1 MPVSHQL
8 APNPAH
14 LQRSSASEAELS
26 GSQLFG
32 KPVWVVTLFTEMA
45 TNLSAVTSKLRKQD
59 LRNIAA
65 CTERGEGGGGG
76 LTSYTI
82 LPPQQIF
89 PPHVKN
95 TGSHLV
101 CPLGFTVSLPVV
113 LPLSSIL
120 YRQLEDFSYCLLY
133 SKTHT
138 LPYDQPKQQD
148 NLVQASLHAAT
159 T

>member
-65 CTERGEGGGGG
+65 CTERGEGGGGINFIHYSSS
-76 LTSYTI
+76 TAN
-82 LPPQQIF
+82 F
-89 PPHVKN
+89 PSP
-95 TGSHLV
+95 
-101 CPLGFTVSLPVV
+101 C
-113 LPLSSIL
+113 
-120 YRQLEDFSYCLLY
+120 
-133 SKTHT
+133 
-138 LPYDQPKQQD
+138 
-148 NLVQASLHAAT
+148 
-159 T
+159 